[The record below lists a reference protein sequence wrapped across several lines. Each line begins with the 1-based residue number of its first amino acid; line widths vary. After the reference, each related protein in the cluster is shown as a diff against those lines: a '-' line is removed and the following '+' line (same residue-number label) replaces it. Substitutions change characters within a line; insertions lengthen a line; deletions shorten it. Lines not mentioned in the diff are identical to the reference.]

1 MKRVRAQVELDL
13 DEVNPD
19 VIEMS
24 QAYLTDALE
33 VAAERDGEVVDWGTF
48 RTYVKVSKRKQT
60 FKIVAWARF
69 VK

>member
-1 MKRVRAQVELDL
+1 MKRARAQVELDL

-19 VIEMS
+19 LIDDA
-24 QAYLTDALE
+24 QHYLTEEIFINSEKAGLH
-33 VAAERDGEVVDWGTF
+33 VDWGTF